1 MLSYATAIRAAARRL
16 LKEKAVEAVIGFSTP
31 TEPMACRPVLITDA
45 DQADGLHWDSFCSVN
60 LANYLAKRPGRVAVV
75 AKGCDARNLVVHMT
89 EHQVDRQRLFIIGV
103 PCKGMVD
110 RRKILAAL
118 GGADAVAVT
127 ETSKTV
133 VVKTLEQEQTFDK
146 SDVLQQNCVICVHRN
161 PVIYDE
167 LVAEPVSEQEGI
179 DRDADVRAV
188 EDLDIRSRRRYF
200 QDLVSPC
207 IRCYACRDACPLC
220 YCPTCFVDESCPQ
233 WVGKGIEPSD
243 TMTFHLLR
251 AFHCAGRCTDCGACE
266 RACPM
271 GIKMRAFT
279 RKLEKDVATLF
290 GVEAGMDAQ
299 TRPPMDVYRPDDPE
313 DFIL

>member
-1 MLSYATAIRAAARRL
+1 
-16 LKEKAVEAVIGFSTP
+16 
-31 TEPMACRPVLITDA
+31 MACRPVLITDA
-45 DQADGLHWDSFCSVN
+45 EQADSLYWDSFCSVN
-60 LANYLAKRPGRVAVV
+60 LANYVAKYPGRVAVV

-89 EHQVDRQRLFIIGV
+89 EHQIERDQLFIIGV

-110 RRKILAAL
+110 RRKIMAVL
-118 GGADAVAVT
+118 GGTDPLEVM
-127 ETSKTV
+127 ETPAAV
-133 VVKTLEQEQTFDK
+133 VVKTQDQERSFAK
-146 SDVLQQNCVICVHRN
+146 ADVLQENCVICIHRN
-161 PVIYDE
+161 PVVYDE
-167 LVAEPVSEQEGI
+167 LVAEPVPEQKGV
-179 DRDADVRAV
+179 DRDAEVQTV
-188 EDLDIRSRRRYF
+188 EGLDTPSRWRYF
-200 QDLVSPC
+200 QDLVSRC

-233 WVGKGIEPSD
+233 WVGKGIEPTD

-271 GIKMRAFT
+271 GIKVRAFT
-279 RKLEKDVATLF
+279 RKLEKDVSTLF
-290 GVEAGMDAQ
+290 GVEAGMDAE